1 MSLLDEVG
9 GSLEDWVDD
18 PEQLLEDYIE
28 DNGIDEEDIE
38 DIGEDELFDDYF
50 FSPAIM
56 RREVPMIRRYEASDR
71 RTVTEMLDE
80 FYHSPAVL
88 HPIPR
93 AHFEKTL
100 NATEA
105 GNPCVRLYV
114 IESGGRPAGY
124 ALLALTFS
132 NEAGGDVVWLDE
144 IYIRPEF
151 QGKGLGN
158 EFFDF
163 LEKEFA
169 SAARFRL
176 EVEADNEGAV
186 RLYKRRGFRPLEYV
200 QFIAVDI
207 QLRKRNRDTVFI
219 KRLFDFGKNSVA
231 HFPILIAFEPHRQ
244 THTDT

>member
-1 MSLLDEVG
+1 
-9 GSLEDWVDD
+9 
-18 PEQLLEDYIE
+18 
-28 DNGIDEEDIE
+28 
-38 DIGEDELFDDYF
+38 
-50 FSPAIM
+50 
-56 RREVPMIRRYEASDR
+56 MIRRYEASDR

-100 NATEA
+100 NEAEA
-105 GNPCVRLYV
+105 GNPCVRLYL
-114 IESGGRPAGY
+114 IENGGQTAGY

-176 EVEADNEGAV
+176 EVEADNDGAV
-186 RLYKRRGFRPLEYV
+186 RLYERRGFRPLEYR
-200 QFIAVDI
+200 QFI
-207 QLRKRNRDTVFI
+207 K
-219 KRLFDFGKNSVA
+219 G
-231 HFPILIAFEPHRQ
+231 E
-244 THTDT
+244 

>member
-1 MSLLDEVG
+1 
-9 GSLEDWVDD
+9 
-18 PEQLLEDYIE
+18 
-28 DNGIDEEDIE
+28 
-38 DIGEDELFDDYF
+38 
-50 FSPAIM
+50 
-56 RREVPMIRRYEASDR
+56 MIRRYEASDR
-71 RTVTEMLDE
+71 RTVTELLDE

-100 NATEA
+100 NAAEA

-200 QFIAVDI
+200 QFI
-207 QLRKRNRDTVFI
+207 K
-219 KRLFDFGKNSVA
+219 G
-231 HFPILIAFEPHRQ
+231 E
-244 THTDT
+244 

>member
-1 MSLLDEVG
+1 
-9 GSLEDWVDD
+9 
-18 PEQLLEDYIE
+18 
-28 DNGIDEEDIE
+28 
-38 DIGEDELFDDYF
+38 
-50 FSPAIM
+50 
-56 RREVPMIRRYEASDR
+56 MIRRYEASDR

-100 NATEA
+100 NAAEA

-114 IESGGRPAGY
+114 IESGSRPAGY

-163 LEKEFA
+163 FEKEFA
-169 SAARFRL
+169 SAARLRL
-176 EVEADNEGAV
+176 EVEADNDGAV
-186 RLYKRRGFRPLEYV
+186 RLYERRGFRPLEYV
-200 QFIAVDI
+200 QFI
-207 QLRKRNRDTVFI
+207 K
-219 KRLFDFGKNSVA
+219 G
-231 HFPILIAFEPHRQ
+231 E
-244 THTDT
+244 